1 MIFDLPSIPLI
12 SAEYEYIF
20 SSAKLPI
27 TERKNRLK
35 NDIIEV
41 YTYLRS
47 WYKENLKK

>member
-1 MIFDLPSIPLI
+1 LI
-12 SAEYEYIF
+12 SAECEHIF

-35 NDIIEV
+35 DDIIEAC
-41 YTYLRS
+41 TCLRS